1 LGQAAPYVERYTAGF
16 AVYIVLGSKQV
27 KLFPPPNH
35 KLSLL
40 GAYVAYPLG
49 KVALRVLTIGRYPPE
64 KEPHSALFVA
74 STPWWLFGIV
84 ITLLY
89 S

>member
-1 LGQAAPYVERYTAGF
+1 
-16 AVYIVLGSKQV
+16 
-27 KLFPPPNH
+27 
-35 KLSLL
+35 LL

-64 KEPHSALFVA
+64 NEPHSALFVA
-74 STPWWLFGIV
+74 FTPWWLFGIV